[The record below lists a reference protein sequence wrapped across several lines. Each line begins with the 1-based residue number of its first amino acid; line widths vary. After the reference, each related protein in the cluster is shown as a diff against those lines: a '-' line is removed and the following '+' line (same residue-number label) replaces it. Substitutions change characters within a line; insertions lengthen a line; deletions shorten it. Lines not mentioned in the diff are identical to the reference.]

1 MTKEVIFISDFFL
14 KEVRGG
20 AEFCNDALIGLLQNQ
35 YNVSSVKS
43 NIVTPTFIKQNID
56 SFFIVANFFQLSEE
70 SKTALAECRYVIF
83 EHDHKYIQSNNPIL
97 WTNFL
102 APESQIVNKSFFQK
116 AVTTICQSKM
126 HAKILQKNLFL
137 NNVTSFGGN
146 IWTDQ
151 QLITLKK
158 NMNSEKIHEY
168 GVLRSNNRNK
178 GMPSAVEFCRQN
190 NLQFHFL
197 EEQPFESFVQNLA
210 KFKTLIF
217 FPQWFESYSRLAIE
231 AKILGCKI
239 ITNGLIGA
247 ASEDYFSQSGT
258 ELFTTIKK
266 NNKMIYKRWKSLID
280 CNEVELIEPITVPK
294 VSIIVPLYKGE
305 KFIEGFLEDMENQ
318 TVFNQCE
325 LIIINANSPENE
337 DSHILPFMETH
348 ANVIYR
354 KLDYV
359 ASVMETE
366 NMAIEMSSGEFIAQA
381 CVDDRHSPQS
391 IETLAKHLMLTPNV
405 DLVYGDCLQTQLPNE
420 SFDKNSSNGALYEH
434 SQQSFSRE
442 GMIKCLPGPMPM
454 WRKSVHDK
462 IGYFNPHL
470 RRAGDWEFF
479 LRMVEFDSVFKKVD
493 IPIGL
498 YYLNSEGLSTSPE
511 NFEEKIKEECQ
522 VFETYKHIFGE
533 QNYNQ
538 FKTYFHQFDQ
548 EPS

>member
-1 MTKEVIFISDFFL
+1 MTKEIVFISDYFL

-20 AEFCNDALIGLLQNQ
+20 AEFCNDALIGLLKNQ
-35 YNVSSVKS
+35 YTVNPIKSSL
-43 NIVTPTFIKQNID
+43 VTPALISENTD

-70 SKTALAECRYVIF
+70 SKTALSSCRYAIF
-83 EHDHKYIQSNNPIL
+83 EHDHKYIQSNNPVL
-97 WTNFL
+97 WANFV
-102 APESQIVNKSFFQK
+102 APESQIINKEFFRN

-126 HAKILQKNLFL
+126 HAQILQKNLFL
-137 NNVTSFGGN
+137 NNVTTFGGN

-158 NMNSEKIHEY
+158 NMNTEKVHDHA
-168 GVLRSNNRNK
+168 VLRSNNKNK
-178 GMPSAVEFCRQN
+178 GMPAAVEFCRQN

-197 EEQPFESFVQNLA
+197 EEQPFESFVQSLA

-239 ITNGLIGA
+239 ITNGLLGA
-247 ASEDYFSQSGT
+247 ASEDYFSQSGE
-258 ELFTTIKK
+258 ELFATIKQ
-266 NNKMIYKRWKSLID
+266 NNKTIYKRWAALID
-280 CNEVELIEPITVPK
+280 RNEVDFVDPITVPK
-294 VSIIVPLYKGE
+294 ISIIVPLYKGE
-305 KFIEGFLEDMENQ
+305 KYIEGFLEDMENQ
-318 TVFNQCE
+318 TVFEQSE
-325 LIIINANSPENE
+325 LIIINADSPENE
-337 DSHILPFMETH
+337 EAHILPFIERH
-348 ANVIYR
+348 PNVIYK

-366 NMAIEMSSGEFIAQA
+366 NMAIELSSGEFIAQA

-391 IETLAKHLMLTPNV
+391 IETLAKHLMLTPTV
-405 DLVYGDCLQTQLPNE
+405 DLVYGDCLQTTLPNE
-420 SFDKNSSNGALYEH
+420 RFDKNSSNGALYEH

-442 GMIKCLPGPMPM
+442 NMIKCLPGPMPM
-454 WRKSVHDK
+454 WRKNVHNK

-470 RRAGDWEFF
+470 KRAGDWEFF
-479 LRMVEFDSVFKKVD
+479 LRMVEFDSLFKKVD

-498 YYLNSEGLSTSPE
+498 YYLNSEGLSTSSE
-511 NFEEKIKEECQ
+511 NFEEKVKEECQ

-538 FKTYFHQFDQ
+538 FKTYFHQFD
-548 EPS
+548 